1 MRVKQ
6 TAREWSVTTVSPSIN
21 VSSRFSLSL
30 QEEPRSAD
38 CRVQRRPP
46 TLVLPLVPSRK
57 LLPLGCRARYA
68 IGSDLIFPGPEML
81 QTRDGWI
88 RTRVLCDK
96 GIISCTTL
104 NESQLLICCKNSA
117 VEMLWMWMMVF
128 KLGQGAVH

>member
-38 CRVQRRPP
+38 CRVQCRPL
-46 TLVLPLVPSRK
+46 TLVLPLIPSRK

-68 IGSDLIFPGPEML
+68 IGSDLIF
-81 QTRDGWI
+81 
-88 RTRVLCDK
+88 
-96 GIISCTTL
+96 
-104 NESQLLICCKNSA
+104 
-117 VEMLWMWMMVF
+117 
-128 KLGQGAVH
+128 

>member
-1 MRVKQ
+1 MSLRVSACLYKKNQ
-6 TAREWSVTTVSPSIN
+6 GQQIAE
-21 VSSRFSLSL
+21 FS
-30 QEEPRSAD
+30 AG
-38 CRVQRRPP
+38 PP
-46 TLVLPLVPSRK
+46 TLVLPLIPSRK

-104 NESQLLICCKNSA
+104 NVSQLLICCKNSA
-117 VEMLWMWMMVF
+117 VEMLWMWVMVF

>member
-1 MRVKQ
+1 MSLRVSACLYKKNQ
-6 TAREWSVTTVSPSIN
+6 GQQIAE
-21 VSSRFSLSL
+21 FS
-30 QEEPRSAD
+30 AG
-38 CRVQRRPP
+38 PP
-46 TLVLPLVPSRK
+46 PRK

-81 QTRDGWI
+81 QTSDGWI

-104 NESQLLICCKNSA
+104 NVSQLLICCKNSA
-117 VEMLWMWMMVF
+117 VEMLWMWVMVF